1 MQHNP
6 DCSKGPHCVCDP
18 SYEYIEAHDDTG
30 WWSPYVWP
38 GADAL
43 MSWES
48 VGMVVIGAVLVLWW
62 GLDDVSVWDILMC
75 GAEQ

>member
-1 MQHNP
+1 MQHSP

-18 SYEYIEAHDDTG
+18 PEEPMDEVTG

-48 VGMVVIGAVLVLWW
+48 VGMVIIGAVLVLWW
-62 GLDDVSVWDILMC
+62 GLDDVAVWDILMC
-75 GAEQ
+75 GANQ

>member
-1 MQHNP
+1 MHTF
-6 DCSKGPHCVCDP
+6 D
-18 SYEYIEAHDDTG
+18 YIEAHDDTG

-48 VGMVVIGAVLVLWW
+48 VGMVIIGAVLVLWW
-62 GLDDVSVWDILMC
+62 GLDDVAVWDILMC
-75 GAEQ
+75 GANQ

>member
-1 MQHNP
+1 MHTF
-6 DCSKGPHCVCDP
+6 D
-18 SYEYIEAHDDTG
+18 YIQEHDDTG

-48 VGMVVIGAVLVLWW
+48 VGMVIIGEGPAVTSNDSGWCRSRRRALCDQCELEMV
-62 GLDDVSVWDILMC
+62 GVR
-75 GAEQ
+75 